1 MVVAIVLHWNAK
13 QQHQINNQNSR
24 MNSLRARQLLST
36 LIVVIVGILML
47 GFAMTKYKESEA
59 LDARWKQLQDIS
71 EDLLG
76 YFLFERGRF
85 DIESD
90 NKESLKEFLN
100 ARGFNFNGNEAKLA
114 YIEHVSTKEIHWHSF
129 EPLEPKNVINKTP
142 SLLTRFDIEVAD
154 LDNDYTGKLKPSI
167 TFDHDNLDRRENHSN
182 YTVYAINFL
191 HKPFGK
197 YRIVVA
203 SNMQAHE
210 DSINKQNK
218 LLIILFFVS
227 ILLVIITQMAL
238 SFWVVAPIQDF
249 EQEIKDIEANKQD
262 FIAENYPDELTPIK
276 NTINALLHQEKGQ
289 KQRYQD
295 ALDDLAHSLKTPL
308 AALQGYILQEQQS
321 STANTE
327 RLGGMTKQLEHM
339 NEIIAYQLRRA
350 VIQQHGSML
359 PPQPISPVITRVA
372 DSLHKVYRDK
382 NINYVINL
390 EDHHTCRISYD
401 DMLELFG
408 NLINNASRF
417 CETTVASSAHFE
429 DDRIIVD
436 IDDDGMGFPENNP
449 STLLKRG
456 IRADSKSEGQGIG
469 LAVCTEIVSAA
480 GGKIE
485 LLTSPAPYLGARVR
499 VHLPV

>member
-1 MVVAIVLHWNAK
+1 
-13 QQHQINNQNSR
+13 
-24 MNSLRARQLLST
+24 MNSLRARQLVST
-36 LIVVIVGILML
+36 LVVIIIGILML
-47 GFAMTKYKESEA
+47 GFAMTKYKEREA
-59 LDARWKQLQDIS
+59 LDARKTQLQDLS
-71 EDLLG
+71 ENILG
-76 YFLFERGRF
+76 YFLFERGKF
-85 DIESD
+85 KID
-90 NKESLKEFLN
+90 NKVALEEYLRVK
-100 ARGFNFNGNEAKLA
+100 GFKYNGNEANLA
-114 YIEHVSTKEIHWHSF
+114 YLEHVSTKEIHWHSY
-129 EPLEPKNVINKTP
+129 EPMESKLVINRTP
-142 SLLTRFDIEVAD
+142 GLLTRFDITEAD
-154 LDNDYTGKLKPSI
+154 LNNDYNKVQKPALNINQPDTIDRS
-167 TFDHDNLDRRENHSN
+167 RRENFSN
-182 YTVYAINFL
+182 YFVYAINFI

-197 YRIVVA
+197 YRLVVA
-203 SNMQAHE
+203 SNLQGHE
-210 DSINKQNK
+210 EGMNKQNK

-262 FIAENYPDELTPIK
+262 FIAENYPEELAPIK

-308 AALQGYILQEQQS
+308 AAMQGYILQEKQNPQADS
-321 STANTE
+321 Q
-327 RLGGMTKQLEHM
+327 RLEGMNKQLEHM

-359 PPQPISPVITRVA
+359 PPQPILPVITRISE
-372 DSLHKVYRDK
+372 SLQKVYRDK
-382 NINYVINL
+382 NINYAVNL

-417 CETTVASSAHFE
+417 CETTVSITAHFE
-429 DDRIIVD
+429 NDRIVVD

-480 GGKIE
+480 GGRIE

>member
-1 MVVAIVLHWNAK
+1 
-13 QQHQINNQNSR
+13 
-24 MNSLRARQLLST
+24 MNSLRARQLVST
-36 LIVVIVGILML
+36 LVVIIIGILML
-47 GFAMTKYKESEA
+47 GFAMTKYKEREA
-59 LDARWKQLQDIS
+59 LDARKTQLQDLS
-71 EDLLG
+71 ENILG
-76 YFLFERGRF
+76 YFLFERGKF
-85 DIESD
+85 KID
-90 NKESLKEFLN
+90 NKAALEEYLRVK
-100 ARGFNFNGNEAKLA
+100 GFKYNGNEANLA
-114 YIEHVSTKEIHWHSF
+114 YLEHISTKEIHWHSY
-129 EPLEPKNVINKTP
+129 EPMESKLVINRTP
-142 SLLTRFDIEVAD
+142 GLLTRFDITEAD
-154 LDNDYTGKLKPSI
+154 LDNDYSKVQKPVLNI
-167 TFDHDNLDRRENHSN
+167 NRPETIDTNRRENFSN
-182 YTVYAINFL
+182 YFVYAINFI

-197 YRIVVA
+197 YRLVVA
-203 SNMQAHE
+203 SNLQGHE
-210 DSINKQNK
+210 EGMNKQNK

-262 FIAENYPDELTPIK
+262 FIAENYPEELAPIK

-308 AALQGYILQEQQS
+308 AAMQGYILQEKQNPQADS
-321 STANTE
+321 R
-327 RLGGMTKQLEHM
+327 RLEGMNKQLEHM

-359 PPQPISPVITRVA
+359 PPQPILPVITRITE
-372 DSLHKVYRDK
+372 SLQKVYRDK
-382 NINYVINL
+382 KINYAINL

-417 CETTVASSAHFE
+417 CETTVSITAHFE
-429 DDRIIVD
+429 NDRIVVD